1 MTRFLAILRKE
12 MAEYFSSSIA
22 YAVLIVFW
30 VVSGYFFSFN
40 LFFVNAMHM
49 VTAFHNMSV
58 LLILVAPLL
67 TMRVFAEEAKTGTLE
82 LLLTLPLSDVE
93 IVLGK
98 FLASLL
104 VMVLMLA
111 GTATAVVPLVL
122 FGEPDLG
129 PIIGGYLGIALLG
142 AAFLAIG
149 VLVSSFTHNQIV
161 AALVTWV
168 VIVLLWFLDYAGSL
182 HIDYTLTR
190 LSGYLSFSVHY
201 VDLIRGVL
209 NSTTIV
215 YFASVIAASLLLTV
229 QSLRRRHA

>member
-12 MAEYFSSSIA
+12 LAEYFSTPIA

-40 LFFVNAMHM
+40 LFFVNAMNM

-58 LLILVAPLL
+58 LLILVTPLI
-67 TMRVFAEEAKTGTLE
+67 TMRVFSEEAKTGTLE
-82 LLLTLPLSDVE
+82 LLLTLPLSDTQ

-111 GTATAVVPLVL
+111 GTATAVVPLLL

-129 PIIGGYLGIALLG
+129 PILGGYLGVTLLG
-142 AAFLAIG
+142 TAFLAIG
-149 VLVSSFTHNQIV
+149 VLVSSLSQNQIV
-161 AALVTWV
+161 AALVTWA
-168 VIVLLWFLDYAGSL
+168 VIVLLWFVDYAASL
-182 HIDYTLTR
+182 NLDYTLTR
-190 LSGYLSFSVHY
+190 LLNHLSFSVHY

-209 NSTTIV
+209 NGTTVV
-215 YFASVIAASLLLTV
+215 YFASVIAAALVLTV